1 MLGDSGQ
8 SIRPELSP
16 ELENHVGHELI
27 TTDGTTLLGAD
38 DKAGVAEIMAAAAY
52 LVAHPEVP
60 HGTVKIAFNPDE
72 EIGRG
77 VVHFPVESFG
87 AVAAYTVDGSTAGE
101 LQTETFSG
109 AQVRMRIHGRAIHPG
124 WASGELVN
132 AIKIAGQIL
141 ARLPQ
146 DSLSPETT
154 EGREGYV
161 HPVLLEGDSSEVEL
175 RFIVRDF
182 DDDRLAEHI
191 AFLSG
196 LADDVCATE
205 PRCTVEVEHRIQYRN
220 PRAAL
225 ERYPQIG
232 AHLEEAIRRVGLEPK
247 QTAIRGGTDG
257 SALTEM
263 GLPSA
268 NIFTGGHD
276 AHSGLYCPA
285 RRSHD
290 SLATGARGAPGV
302 TQMSGGYSGLV
313 EPLLDRLGRP
323 LETLRISITDRCNFR
338 CVYCMPKEVFGRDY
352 AFLERRE
359 LLTLEELARV
369 VGIFAGLGVRTVR
382 ITGGEPL
389 VRRNVEH
396 LVELL
401 AAIHTPDGDKLELA
415 LTTNGSALAQKA
427 SALAAAGLSRVTVS
441 LDSLD
446 DAAFRAM
453 NDVDFPVQRVLEG
466 IDAAAAA
473 GLPVKVN
480 AVVKR
485 GANDG
490 DVLALAEH
498 FRGSGHVLRFIEYM
512 DVGST
517 NGWRLEDVVSA
528 EEIILRIGERWPLE
542 PVAAER
548 PDATA
553 RRWRYVDGAGEVG
566 VVASVTQPFCGGC
579 SRARLSAEGR
589 LYTCLFAAR
598 GHDLRAPLRL
608 GASDEELTEQLR
620 ALWTRRTDRYSE
632 LRTAETASLPK
643 VEMSYIGG

>member
-1 MLGDSGQ
+1 
-8 SIRPELSP
+8 
-16 ELENHVGHELI
+16 
-27 TTDGTTLLGAD
+27 
-38 DKAGVAEIMAAAAY
+38 
-52 LVAHPEVP
+52 
-60 HGTVKIAFNPDE
+60 
-72 EIGRG
+72 
-77 VVHFPVESFG
+77 
-87 AVAAYTVDGSTAGE
+87 
-101 LQTETFSG
+101 
-109 AQVRMRIHGRAIHPG
+109 
-124 WASGELVN
+124 
-132 AIKIAGQIL
+132 
-141 ARLPQ
+141 
-146 DSLSPETT
+146 
-154 EGREGYV
+154 
-161 HPVLLEGDSSEVEL
+161 
-175 RFIVRDF
+175 
-182 DDDRLAEHI
+182 
-191 AFLSG
+191 
-196 LADDVCATE
+196 
-205 PRCTVEVEHRIQYRN
+205 
-220 PRAAL
+220 
-225 ERYPQIG
+225 
-232 AHLEEAIRRVGLEPK
+232 
-247 QTAIRGGTDG
+247 
-257 SALTEM
+257 
-263 GLPSA
+263 
-268 NIFTGGHD
+268 
-276 AHSGLYCPA
+276 
-285 RRSHD
+285 
-290 SLATGARGAPGV
+290 
-302 TQMSGGYSGLV
+302 V

-338 CVYCMPKEVFGRDY
+338 CVYCMPKEVFGRHY

-369 VGIFAGLGVRTVR
+369 VGIFAGLGIRTVR

-401 AAIHTPDGDKLELA
+401 AAIERPDGGRLELA
-415 LTTNGSALAQKA
+415 LTTNGSVLAQKA
-427 SALAAAGLSRVTVS
+427 EALAAAGLNRVTVS

-446 DAAFRAM
+446 DDAFRAM

-490 DVLALAEH
+490 DLLSLAEH

-528 EEIILRIGERWPLE
+528 KDIVRRISERWPLE

-553 RRWRYVDGAGEVG
+553 RRWRYLDGAGEIG

-589 LYTCLFAAR
+589 LYTCLFSAR

-620 ALWTRRTDRYSE
+620 GLWTRRTDRYSE